1 MKLRFNLKEV
11 DKMRLTEVRQ
21 NKEVKID
28 KLLNKN
34 NVFIKRIEAMGLKKG
49 EKVKVEKK
57 LGRNLIVSLE
67 GRKLA
72 IDEKL
77 AKDIEV
83 KE

>member
-1 MKLRFNLKEV
+1 
-11 DKMRLTEVRQ
+11 MRLTEVRQ

>member
-1 MKLRFNLKEV
+1 
-11 DKMRLTEVRQ
+11 MRLAEVRQ
-21 NKEVKID
+21 NKVVKID

-34 NVFIKRIEAMGLKKG
+34 NVFVKRIEAMGLKKG

-57 LGRNLIVSLE
+57 LGRNLILSLE

-77 AKDIEV
+77 AKEIEV

>member
-1 MKLRFNLKEV
+1 
-11 DKMRLTEVRQ
+11 MRLVEVRQ
-21 NKEVKID
+21 NKVVKID

-34 NVFIKRIEAMGLKKG
+34 NIFIKRIEAMGLKKG

-57 LGRNLIVSLE
+57 LGRNLILSIE

-77 AKDIEV
+77 AREIEV

>member
-1 MKLRFNLKEV
+1 MSKEV
-11 DKMRLTEVRQ
+11 EKMRLAEVRQ
-21 NKEVKID
+21 NKVVKID

-34 NVFIKRIEAMGLKKG
+34 NVFVKRIEAMGLKKG
-49 EKVKVEKK
+49 ERVKVEKK
-57 LGRNLIVSLE
+57 LGRNLILSLE

-77 AKDIEV
+77 AKEIEV

>member
-1 MKLRFNLKEV
+1 
-11 DKMRLTEVRQ
+11 MRLTEVRQ
-21 NKEVKID
+21 NKVVKID

-34 NVFIKRIEAMGLKKG
+34 NIFIKRIEAMGLKRG
-49 EKVKVEKK
+49 ERVKVEKK
-57 LGRNLIVSLE
+57 LGRNLIISLE

-77 AKDIEV
+77 AREIEV

>member
-1 MKLRFNLKEV
+1 
-11 DKMRLTEVRQ
+11 MRLAEVRQ
-21 NKEVKID
+21 SKVVKID

-34 NVFIKRIEAMGLKKG
+34 NVFVKRIEAMGLKKG
-49 EKVKVEKK
+49 ERVKVEKK
-57 LGRNLIVSLE
+57 LGRNLILSLE

-77 AKDIEV
+77 AKEIEV

>member
-1 MKLRFNLKEV
+1 
-11 DKMRLTEVRQ
+11 MRLAEVRQ
-21 NKEVKID
+21 NKVVKID

-34 NVFIKRIEAMGLKKG
+34 NVFVKRIEAMGLKKG
-49 EKVKVEKK
+49 ERVKVEKK
-57 LGRNLIVSLE
+57 LGRNLILSLE

-77 AKDIEV
+77 AKEIEV

>member
-1 MKLRFNLKEV
+1 
-11 DKMRLTEVRQ
+11 MRLIEVRQ

-28 KLLNKN
+28 KLLNKD
-34 NVFIKRIEAMGLKKG
+34 NVFVKRIEAMGLKKG

-57 LGRNLIVSLE
+57 IGRNIILSVD

-77 AKDIEV
+77 AKNIEV

>member
-1 MKLRFNLKEV
+1 
-11 DKMRLTEVRQ
+11 MRLTEVRQ

-28 KLLNKN
+28 RLLNKN
-34 NVFIKRIEAMGLKKG
+34 NAFIKRIEAMGLKKG
-49 EKVKVEKK
+49 EKVKVEKR

-77 AKDIEV
+77 AKEIEV

>member
-1 MKLRFNLKEV
+1 
-11 DKMRLTEVRQ
+11 MRLTEVRQ
-21 NKEVKID
+21 NKVVKID

-34 NVFIKRIEAMGLKKG
+34 NIFIKRIEAMGLKKG
-49 EKVKVEKK
+49 ERVKVEKK
-57 LGRNLIVSLE
+57 LGRNLIISLE

-77 AKDIEV
+77 ARETEV